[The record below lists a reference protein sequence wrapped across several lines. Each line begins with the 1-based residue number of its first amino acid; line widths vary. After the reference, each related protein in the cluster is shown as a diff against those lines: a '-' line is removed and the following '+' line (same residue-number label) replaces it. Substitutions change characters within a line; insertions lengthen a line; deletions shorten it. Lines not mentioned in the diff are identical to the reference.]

1 MLTWLALVA
10 AAPSQ
15 TPTAFIQQVYAEYRH
30 QGFSP
35 LARPE
40 KFFSS
45 TLAAAI
51 RKDGS
56 DGEVGYLDGDP
67 LCDCQDY
74 DRISASVRSL
84 SRPSPR
90 TASAR
95 VHVLLA
101 PREARDLRLSLV
113 MTRSG
118 WRIADVVGPDRQS
131 LLRELQRSNA
141 ARFSHR
147 RSVRHRK

>member
-1 MLTWLALVA
+1 MLIWLALAA
-10 AAPSQ
+10 AAPLQS
-15 TPTAFIQQVYAEYRH
+15 PTAFIEQVYAEYRH

-35 LARPE
+35 LATPE
-40 KFFSS
+40 KFFSP

-56 DGEVGYLDGDP
+56 GGEVGYLDGDP

-74 DRISASVRSL
+74 DRISASVRSM
-84 SRPSPR
+84 SQPSPQK
-90 TASAR
+90 ASAR

-118 WRIADVVGPDRQS
+118 WRIADVAGPDRRS
-131 LLRELQRSNA
+131 LLGELQRSNA
-141 ARFSHR
+141 ARFPHR
-147 RSVRHRK
+147 GSARHRK